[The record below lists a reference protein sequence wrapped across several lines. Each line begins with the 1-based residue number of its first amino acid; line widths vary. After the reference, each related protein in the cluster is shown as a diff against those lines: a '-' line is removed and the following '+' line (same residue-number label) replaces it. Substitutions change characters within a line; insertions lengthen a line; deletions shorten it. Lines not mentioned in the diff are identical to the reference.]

1 MSTRWSP
8 LILAEAPKSPGI
20 LQSVLGLLERL
31 VLAYNAR
38 LVARMLDVSPAMV
51 TRWRAGKPISL
62 PMARRI
68 LDLHDILTRAFQLF
82 SPDTAAQWLVGNEPL
97 LGGARPI
104 DVLAIDGIVPVIEA
118 LSAIESGAYA

>member
-1 MSTRWSP
+1 
-8 LILAEAPKSPGI
+8 
-20 LQSVLGLLERL
+20 
-31 VLAYNAR
+31 
-38 LVARMLDVSPAMV
+38 MV